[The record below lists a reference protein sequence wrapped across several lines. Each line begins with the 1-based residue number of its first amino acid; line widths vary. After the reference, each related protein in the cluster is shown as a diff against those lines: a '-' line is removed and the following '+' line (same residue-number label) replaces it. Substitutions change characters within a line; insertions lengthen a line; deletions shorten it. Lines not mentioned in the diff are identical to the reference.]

1 MTKKVKKGNTTFAK
15 LGIKTQPISEKE
27 CNHVAD
33 NQGLCYWCGII
44 LNEDRWFYYL
54 GRKS

>member
-1 MTKKVKKGNTTFAK
+1 MKKKVKKGNTTFAK

-33 NQGLCYWCGII
+33 NQGLCHWCGIV
-44 LNEDRWFYYL
+44 LNEDRQRSYNND
-54 GRKS
+54 